1 MIHGKLTDIATILK
15 MKLRSWT
22 ESGRLVSFAA
32 AIAFMMTNCVMS
44 SAADYSFSR
53 ISLEDGLSQSYVRAI
68 LRDSSG
74 FLWIGT
80 RMGLNRYDYR
90 RIEAYYSDADDALS
104 LTGDDIRLLF
114 EDAEGKI
121 WASAEFGT
129 SIFDSRVGNFTQVTV
144 DGSMLNIRSFLPVDG
159 GLMLGGAGTLFSY
172 SYATDEVK
180 PIPTTGG
187 STMYYNAILELSSER
202 YLLSTRWDGL
212 WEYDNSTGQV
222 TRLEVAAGSK
232 NIAAVAIG
240 ADGNLWLSRYGLG
253 LDCYTTDMQLIAHY
267 DQANSDLSSDVIL
280 TLVQNGENLWIGTDG
295 GGISILNLST
305 GEFSRINSQP
315 DGFPENSITTLYK
328 DEYGNMFAGTVHSGA
343 VCLQKV
349 PMHTY
354 TRTGLGTVTS
364 IVEDESGRVWV
375 GGDGGGVSVFNPVT
389 RRFTNFPSTE
399 GMKITSVADIGE
411 SLVLADFSRGLY
423 LMSKRSGDLRK
434 LPFSQSE
441 AGKRIASKGLHIEL
455 LRGEGSEVYVFA
467 DEIYTLNI
475 RTGEYAQATIP
486 ASDNRE
492 GRLSLF
498 YSDAKGVMVF
508 DLHSIYR
515 FDFASKAV
523 TVVAT
528 FGSTNSITAAQY
540 DGGSEVYVATNTGMM
555 KLNTSAG
562 TASPTNLG
570 PRHGVNTCLLDGND
584 LWIGAGGALV
594 LHKVADGKTIIFN
607 KTDGV
612 EPNEFIARSTLLTDE
627 YIYFGGATGLLCIDK
642 GALSEARKENSP
654 ISISLSGIEIDGVS
668 ALADVKKGHIDIPNS
683 HSTIHIDIIEKEK
696 DLMRQ
701 HVFRYYIEG
710 ATTNVVESTDR
721 TLPLNILPDGVY
733 RIRVSCRDALGEWI
747 EPIELITLNVLK
759 PWWRTTWAI
768 SGYIVLLLLVWL
780 ITVYLT
786 SLRRKRQLDKEMADF
801 KQQQLEREVDF
812 LINVSH
818 EMRTPLTLIYAPLKL
833 LIARLKR
840 EKCNPT
846 VIDDLDVIYRNT
858 QKMRDVINMTL
869 DLRRLEM
876 GHTGLNITAVNF
888 NEWIRGLA
896 GDFSTEFRNRR
907 IELSFELD
915 DRIGEINLDAEKT
928 ATVVSNFIMNAL
940 KYSPPKSGT
949 IISTSLQGKY
959 VLVSVTDSGR
969 GLDTVDMDRLFSK
982 FYQGK
987 GAVFGS
993 GLGLSY
999 SKSLIELQSGHIGAY
1014 DNDGMPGATFW
1025 FELPVDAECT
1035 STTSASTKTDEEE
1048 KTASDLAVDIPAG
1061 SAMGKVSTA
1070 NLSVIVVEDDM
1081 ELCQFIA
1088 SNLRAEYAKVYTV
1101 YNGRDAMMLIRNQLP
1116 DIIISDVMLPSIS
1129 GLEICRLVKTSEQLR
1144 HIPIILLT
1152 ARIDEASMQA
1162 GYDQGADSYLSKPF
1176 DMDIL
1181 KTRCRNLLY
1190 SREVIRDRYI
1200 NSEDK
1205 SSRSSNRRGQKMSNA
1220 SETFLKKIYDL
1231 VEQNISS
1238 ADFNIDDIVKH
1249 LYMSRASVQNKFREL
1264 TGQNLGTY
1272 ITNYRL
1278 ERAKEYL
1285 SAGEMSMNDI
1295 SYALGFRSQR
1305 YFSTFFKKNTGV
1317 TPSEWR
1323 KSNNVAT
1330 DSVDEPQQ
1338 QS

>member
-1 MIHGKLTDIATILK
+1 MIRGKLTYIADVYK
-15 MKLRSWT
+15 MTLCRWLAYQ
-22 ESGRLVSFAA
+22 RLVTLTV
-32 AIAFMMTNCVMS
+32 AIVFMTTTCVVS
-44 SAADYSFSR
+44 SAGDYSFRR
-53 ISLEDGLSQSYVRAI
+53 ISLEDGLSQSYVREI

-80 RMGLNRYDYR
+80 RMGLNRYDYSF
-90 RIEAYYSDADDALS
+90 IETYYSDSNDVSS

-114 EDAEGKI
+114 EDSEGKI
-121 WASAEFGT
+121 WACGEIGT
-129 SIFDSRVGNFTQVTV
+129 SVYNSKEDNFNRVTV
-144 DGSMLNIRSFLPVDG
+144 DGSMLNIRSYLPVDG
-159 GLMLGGAGTLFSY
+159 GMMLGGAGELFSY
-172 SYATDEVK
+172 SYETGEVK
-180 PIPTTGG
+180 RIPTTGG
-187 STMYYNAILELSSER
+187 STMYYNAIMELSSGR

-212 WEYDNSTGQV
+212 WVYNKSTGQV
-222 TRLEVAAGSK
+222 TRLDVADGSK
-232 NIAAVAIG
+232 NIPAVTIDG
-240 ADGNLWLSRYGLG
+240 DGNLWLSRYGLG
-253 LDCYTTDMQLIAHY
+253 LDCYSPNMQLVAHY
-267 DQANSDLSSDVIL
+267 DQANSGLSSDVIL
-280 TLVQNGENLWIGTDG
+280 TLVQNEENLWIGTDG
-295 GGISILNLST
+295 GGISILDFST
-305 GEFSRINSQP
+305 GEFSRINSQM

-354 TRTGLGTVTS
+354 SQTGLGTVTS
-364 IVEDESGRVWV
+364 IVEDELSRVWV
-375 GGDGGGVSVFNPVT
+375 GGDGGGVRAFNPAT
-389 RRFTNFPSTE
+389 HSFTHYPSTE
-399 GMKITSVADIGE
+399 GMKVTSIADMGDN
-411 SLVLADFSRGLY
+411 LVLADFSRGLY
-423 LMSKRSGDLRK
+423 LMNKRSGYLRK

-441 AGKRIASKGLHIEL
+441 AGNRIASKGLHMEL

-475 RTGEYAQATIP
+475 TTGEYTQATIP
-486 ASDNRE
+486 SSHSRE

-498 YSDAKGVMVF
+498 YSAAKGVMLF
-508 DLHSIYR
+508 DLHNIYR

-523 TVVAT
+523 MVVAT
-528 FGSTNSITAAQY
+528 FESKNAIVAAQY
-540 DGGSEVYVATNTGMM
+540 DGRGEIYVATNSGVM
-555 KLNTSAG
+555 KFSTSDG
-562 TASPTNLG
+562 TTTQMSLG
-570 PRHGVNTCLLDGND
+570 SRHGVNTCLLDGND
-584 LWIGAGGALV
+584 LWIGIGGTLA
-594 LHKVADGKTIIFN
+594 LHKVADGKTILFN

-612 EPNEFIARSTLLTDE
+612 EPNEFIARAALVTDE
-627 YIYFGGATGLLCIDK
+627 YIYFGGSSGLLCIDK
-642 GALSEARKENSP
+642 STLLEVGKDNSP
-654 ISISLSGIEIDGVS
+654 ISISLSGIEIDGMS
-668 ALADVKKGHIDIPNS
+668 AFADVKKGRIEIPNN
-683 HSTIHIDIIEKEK
+683 HSTIRISIIEKEK

-701 HVFRYYIEG
+701 RVFRYYIAG
-710 ATTNVVESTDR
+710 AMTTVVEATDH

-733 RIRVSCRDALGEWI
+733 NIKVSCRNALGEWT
-747 EPIELITLNVLK
+747 EPVELITLNVLK
-759 PWWRTTWAI
+759 PWWRTNWAI
-768 SGYIVLLLLVWL
+768 FGYIVLLLLVWWGA
-780 ITVYLT
+780 VYLS
-786 SLRRKRQLDKEMADF
+786 SLWRKRQLDKELADF

-833 LIARLKR
+833 LMARLRK
-840 EKCNPT
+840 EKCDPT

-896 GDFSTEFRNRR
+896 GDFATEFRNRR
-907 IELSFELD
+907 IDLSFELD
-915 DRIGEINLDAEKT
+915 DQVGTINLDVEKT

-940 KYSPPKSGT
+940 KYSPPKSAAK
-949 IISTSLQGKY
+949 ISTSLQGGY

-982 FYQGK
+982 FYQGN

-1035 STTSASTKTDEEE
+1035 RTAPSSTKAEEYV
-1048 KTASDLAVDIPAG
+1048 KDARGVADDKSTV
-1061 SAMGKVSTA
+1061 SAMANASTA

-1088 SNLRAEYAKVYTV
+1088 SNLRPEYSKVYTV

-1190 SREVIRDRYI
+1190 SREVIRNRYV
-1200 NSEDK
+1200 NSDNS
-1205 SSRSSNRRGQKMSNA
+1205 SSRSSNRRGQKISNA
-1220 SETFLKKIYDL
+1220 SETFLKEIYDL
-1231 VEQNISS
+1231 VEKNISS
-1238 ADFNIDDIVKH
+1238 ADFNIEDIVKQ

-1272 ITNYRL
+1272 ITSYRL
-1278 ERAKEYL
+1278 DRAKELL

-1295 SYALGFRSQR
+1295 SYVLGFRSQR

-1323 KSNNVAT
+1323 KSNNAAVDST
-1330 DSVDEPQQ
+1330 DESQ
-1338 QS
+1338 